1 MVLNHRWKMSN
12 DEFDFLRKM
21 YQNTGWS
28 YNSDNTIEDI
38 IKSLTEQSE
47 KYSEELDQKRKVKHE
62 QKFTDEEF
70 NKTCEEL
77 GLVEDK

>member
-38 IKSLTEQSE
+38 IKSLTEQAE

>member
-1 MVLNHRWKMSN
+1 
-12 DEFDFLRKM
+12 M

-38 IKSLTEQSE
+38 IKSLTEQLE
-47 KYSEELDQKRKVKHE
+47 KYNEELDQKRKVKHE

>member
-1 MVLNHRWKMSN
+1 MSN
-12 DEFDFLRKM
+12 DEFDLLRKM

-77 GLVEDK
+77 GLVKDK